1 MTKKELIEQLA
12 SAHDMD
18 DIYVMVSIEKL
29 PERDRENR
37 LDLDFTE
44 SHSKMHITL
53 VTHDQFHS
61 TLHIPRIVI

>member
-1 MTKKELIEQLA
+1 MTVRELREQLS

-18 DIYVMVSIEKL
+18 DVYVMVSIEKL
-29 PERDRENR
+29 PANQRENR
-37 LDLDFTE
+37 LDMDFNECHT
-44 SHSKMHITL
+44 KYHITL